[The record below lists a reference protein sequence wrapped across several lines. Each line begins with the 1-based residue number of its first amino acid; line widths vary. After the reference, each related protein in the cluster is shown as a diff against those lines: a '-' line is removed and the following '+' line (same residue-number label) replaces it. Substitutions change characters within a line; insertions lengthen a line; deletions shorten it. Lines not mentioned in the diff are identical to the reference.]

1 MRVQVS
7 LSVLFF
13 MIENSWFLELKSE
26 FSKSYFNNL
35 LKFIE
40 VERKVKN
47 IYPSDDKIFNCFS
60 ATPYH
65 KVRIV
70 FIGQDPYCKFGQA
83 HGLSFSVLPECK
95 LPSSL
100 INIYKELYTDLG
112 VFPAK
117 HGYLMN
123 WANQGILLLNSVLTV
138 EDGKP
143 GSHFNIGWEIFTNNI
158 IRKLSSSGKKIIFV
172 LFGKSAFEKT
182 EFINC
187 NKNIVITSAHPS
199 SMSANK
205 GFFGSRPF
213 SKINYNL
220 KLLKRQQINW
230 CLD

>member
-1 MRVQVS
+1 
-7 LSVLFF
+7 
-13 MIENSWFLELKSE
+13 MIESSWFLEFKSE
-26 FSKSYFNNL
+26 FGKSYFSNL

-40 VERKVKN
+40 SERKVKN

-60 ATPYH
+60 ATPYY
-65 KVRIV
+65 KVKIV
-70 FIGQDPYCKFGQA
+70 FIGQDPYCNFGQA

-100 INIYKELYTDLG
+100 INIYKELYMDLG
-112 VFPAK
+112 VLPSK
-117 HGYLMN
+117 HGYLMK
-123 WANQGILLLNSVLTV
+123 WASQGILLLNSSLTV
-138 EDGKP
+138 EEGKP

-158 IRKLSSSGKKIIFV
+158 IKKLSSSGRKIIFV
-172 LFGKSAFEKT
+172 LFGKSAFEKI

-187 NKNIVITSAHPS
+187 SKNIVITSAHPS
-199 SMSANK
+199 PISAHK

-213 SKINYNL
+213 SKINFNL